1 MEFKNDF
8 VQMKSLLL
16 SHKRNPEDKIEK
28 ILDKKNGEEKVSEEK
43 KEENKDGEQ
52 EPKNENGLELDENK

>member
-1 MEFKNDF
+1 
-8 VQMKSLLL
+8 MKSLLL

-52 EPKNENGLELDENK
+52 ETKNENGLELD